1 MTSEASKQLFSHAW
15 STNAGEALGWQR
27 LPSDRREAGP
37 KVRILVID
45 ENFRAIPNLVLLL
58 QEDGFVLDLKSHMNF
73 TVVTE
78 EMFDDYQAVIVDV
91 MIPCSGGFELLR
103 AIRKST
109 CVPVLV
115 LTALGDEENRVVGLE
130 LGADDYVVKPCRPRE
145 VVARMHAL
153 LRRPLR
159 AQY

>member
-1 MTSEASKQLFSHAW
+1 MTSETSKQLCSHPW
-15 STNAGEALGWQR
+15 STSAGEAFGWQR
-27 LPSDRREAGP
+27 FPSEHREAVP

-45 ENFRAIPNLVLLL
+45 ENFRSIPNLVCLL
-58 QEDGFVLDLKSHMNF
+58 QDDGFMLDLKSHMNF

-91 MIPCSGGFELLR
+91 MIPCSGGFDLLR
-103 AIRKST
+103 DIRKNT

-130 LGADDYVVKPCRPRE
+130 LGADDYVTKPCGPRE

-153 LRRPLR
+153 LRRKPL
-159 AQY
+159 